1 MNMKFKTL
9 IAMASIAATMVTTA
23 TAFAANEKDTVN
35 NYAVS
40 TAQDTRANM
49 FASVNSANTTLYTGT
64 AITPDVELFDGT
76 KRLVKGVDYD
86 LAYENNVNV
95 GTATITVT
103 FKGNYTGTRVV
114 TFNIVAR
121 ALSNDDVV
129 FSVIENQPF
138 TGNPIEP
145 KPTIT
150 VDSITLVEGVD
161 YDLSYENN
169 VNAGTATVNVAF
181 KGNYSGSASTSFEIV
196 PKELTDDDVTI
207 GEIPSQGYTGS
218 PIEPK
223 PEIKYGEKTLVEGV
237 DYDISYEDN
246 TDAGTAKITVT
257 FKGDYTGSVSDEFT
271 IDVKAVNPDDVTFS
285 SIENK
290 MYTGSEIKPEPTIT
304 VDNIVLTKDKDYTLS
319 YENNVNV
326 GTATIN
332 VTFIGNYSGNT
343 STTFTIIPFVVTE
356 DNITISAISNQT
368 YTCKEITPEPTV
380 TLKNN

>member
-23 TAFAANEKDTVN
+23 TAFAANEEGTNALDTVN
-35 NYAVS
+35 IAEKAETNLFDS
-40 TAQDTRANM
+40 T
-49 FASVNSANTTLYTGT
+49 NSANTTLYTGT

-129 FSVIENQPF
+129 FSVIENQTF

-223 PEIKYGEKTLVEGV
+223 PEIKYGDKTLEEGV

-246 TDAGTAKITVT
+246 TDAG
-257 FKGDYTGSVSDEFT
+257 
-271 IDVKAVNPDDVTFS
+271 
-285 SIENK
+285 
-290 MYTGSEIKPEPTIT
+290 
-304 VDNIVLTKDKDYTLS
+304 S
-319 YENNVNV
+319 YR
-326 GTATIN
+326 
-332 VTFIGNYSGNT
+332 
-343 STTFTIIPFVVTE
+343 
-356 DNITISAISNQT
+356 
-368 YTCKEITPEPTV
+368 
-380 TLKNN
+380 